1 VTYEEF
7 ILFGTRYSRA
17 RQLAVTLSTGV
28 ALAVTGTGLA
38 SAATSAATTTVNIRS
53 GAGTSHAVVAELVKG
68 QRVDTAGRSRNGW
81 VAVELGSAR
90 AYVATRYLRTGGA
103 MPAAPTRIST
113 SGTKIATANLNVRT
127 GPSRSRPV
135 VGTIPDGRRLTLTG
149 KLSGGYAETRYA
161 GKLRWVSIAYL
172 ANAPRRAA
180 SVPAAR
186 PAAAP
191 RRAAPAPAARP
202 AARPASSSSSSS
214 SSKGQQA
221 LAFAKRQ
228 VGKPYRYGAAGPS
241 SYDCSGLTVAAWRSA
256 GVSLPRTSQQQYG
269 QGRRIAKS
277 SLQPGDLVF
286 FYGQSPS
293 HVAVYAGAG
302 TIIHSPRPGRGVEY
316 SKLSYMPFAGAV
328 RPG

>member
-1 VTYEEF
+1 MTYEEF

-17 RQLAVTLSTGV
+17 RRLAVTLSTGV

-68 QRVDTAGRSRNGW
+68 QRVDTTGRARNGW
-81 VAVELGSAR
+81 VAVELGSTR

-103 MPAAPTRIST
+103 MPAAPSRIST
-113 SGTKIATANLNVRT
+113 SGTKIATANLNVRS
-127 GPSRSRPV
+127 GPSRSRSV
-135 VGTIPDGRRLTLTG
+135 VGIIPEGRRLTLTG

-172 ANAPRRAA
+172 ANTPRRAA
-180 SVPAAR
+180 S
-186 PAAAP
+186 
-191 RRAAPAPAARP
+191 APAPAARP
-202 AARPASSSSSSS
+202 AARPTAKPASSSS

-256 GVSLPRTSQQQYG
+256 GVSLPRTSQQQYS
-269 QGRRIAKS
+269 QGHRIAKS
-277 SLQPGDLVF
+277 SLRPGDLVF

-293 HVAVYAGAG
+293 HVAVFAGNG
-302 TIIHSPRPGRGVEY
+302 MIIHSPRPGRGVEY
-316 SKLSYMPFAGAV
+316 SKLSYMPYAGAV